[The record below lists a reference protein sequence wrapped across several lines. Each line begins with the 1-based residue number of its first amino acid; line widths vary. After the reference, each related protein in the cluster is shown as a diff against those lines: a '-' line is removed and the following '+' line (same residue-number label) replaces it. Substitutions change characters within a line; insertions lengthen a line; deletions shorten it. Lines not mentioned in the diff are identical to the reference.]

1 MPDFPIY
8 FTYNPINQ
16 MRRIYLDYASLTP
29 IDKGVMKQIKK
40 YSTPE
45 YTNPL
50 SFYASAVNAKRAIED
65 AQERIANVIH
75 AHSDEIIF
83 TSGGTE
89 SNNLVLQ
96 NKINKHIIISAIEH
110 SSIIN
115 PIQATH
121 ISVDGNGMINLDLL
135 KKSITSETTMVS
147 VMLVNNEIGTIEPL
161 CEIAKIVRDAR
172 KNFGGQFPLLH
183 TDACQAIAHIPIYVE
198 KLGVD
203 IISLDGHKVYGPRG
217 IGMLY
222 VRRGT
227 LNIDRAGTANV
238 PGIMGLAYAIELT
251 EKIREKETM
260 RIANLKEYFIEG
272 LMKIEPL
279 IKVNGDLDHFSPH
292 ILNVSIPNI
301 DNEFFVLQLDARGIE
316 CSTKSACLKDEDES
330 YVLREIGAN
339 SKNSIRFSFG
349 RSTTRGELKKALKSI
364 TQILK
369 N

>member
-1 MPDFPIY
+1 
-8 FTYNPINQ
+8 

-29 IDKGVMKQIKK
+29 IDNGVMKQMKK
-40 YSTPE
+40 YSTQE
-45 YTNPL
+45 YSNPM
-50 SFYASAVNAKRAIED
+50 SYYASAVNAKKAIEG
-65 AQERIANVIH
+65 AQERIANVLH
-75 AHSDEIIF
+75 AHPDEIIF

-96 NKINKHIIISAIEH
+96 NKINKHIITSAIEH

-121 ISVDGNGMINLDLL
+121 ISVDANGMINLDLL
-135 KKSITSETTMVS
+135 KKSITSETTIVS

-161 CEIAKIVRDAR
+161 SEIAKIVRDAR
-172 KNFGGQFPLLH
+172 KNYGGQFPLLH

-203 IISLDGHKVYGPRG
+203 LISLDGHKVYGPRG

-227 LNIDRAGTANV
+227 LNIERAGTANV

-251 EKIREKETM
+251 EKIREKETA
-260 RIANLKEYFIEG
+260 RIADLKEYFVNE
-272 LMKIEPL
+272 L
-279 IKVNGDLDHFSPH
+279 IGIDSGIRINGDLYNFSPH

-316 CSTKSACLKDEDES
+316 CSTKSACLKDEEES
-330 YVLREIGAN
+330 YVLKEIGAN

-349 RSTTRGELKKALKSI
+349 RNTTKGELKDVIKVI
-364 TQILK
+364 TQILQK
-369 N
+369 